1 MPQKNYLTRQQD
13 ITVSVREQDFVT
25 VFGNNWQALMDI
37 MGISRPIRKT
47 PGTKLV
53 ASKASITLES
63 TVGEGEEIPFSR
75 ATVEPVLFSDVTIEK
90 YAKSVSIEAVNKF
103 GAAVAIQKTD
113 EAFLNELQNKVLT
126 RFYTFLNSGELTYT
140 ATTFQMALAMAKA
153 QVVNKFQ
160 KMRKTVTEV
169 VGFCNILDAYNYL
182 GSATVSI
189 QNRFG
194 VSYIQD
200 FMGYRVLFLLSD
212 PDIPQNT
219 IIAVPVDNIDCYYV
233 DPGDSDFA
241 AMGLN
246 YTTQGVTN
254 LIGFHAEGD
263 YTRATG
269 NVYALL
275 GMTLWAEYIDGIA
288 VVTVEASGSLGSVT
302 GFSTAAYSAGSA
314 GDSILTVPDPTVSGG
329 KYYYKEANGTAPSAP
344 TYLAQFDTTGWTEVV
359 DDQVVSGHNSYKY
372 RVVEVNGAGQ
382 AIASAD
388 GTVTAKT

>member
-1 MPQKNYLTRQQD
+1 M
-13 ITVSVREQDFVT
+13 
-25 VFGNNWQALMDI
+25 
-37 MGISRPIRKT
+37 
-47 PGTKLV
+47 
-53 ASKASITLES
+53 
-63 TVGEGEEIPFSR
+63 
-75 ATVEPVLFSDVTIEK
+75 
-90 YAKSVSIEAVNKF
+90 
-103 GAAVAIQKTD
+103 
-113 EAFLNELQNKVLT
+113 
-126 RFYTFLNSGELTYT
+126 
-140 ATTFQMALAMAKA
+140 
-153 QVVNKFQ
+153 
-160 KMRKTVTEV
+160 
-169 VGFCNILDAYNYL
+169 
-182 GSATVSI
+182 SI